1 MNTYKQQDSVE
12 PLTDWKNEP
21 TYKDL
26 YADYTAAKDDHAAY
40 VKTLEEYRMHLEGG
54 KAINVPDTKSKAR
67 PRLIRKQNEWKYPSL
82 EEPFL
87 NTADMFEI
95 KPRTGDDAD
104 AARQNGLLLNYQW
117 ATKINKVALIGRIV
131 RNFVDEGTVV
141 VKSGWDVEE
150 GTIEEMVEQPI
161 MGTPEQSLA
170 MIQKQVAMG
179 TISEEQA
186 GILIQSG
193 QPMQVG
199 TQMVPREKIVLRKN
213 QPTYEVCLN
222 ESVIIDPT
230 CGEVIEDAKFIIHE
244 FEIDMHTLLKDKVEK
259 TTEPDPVTGQPITR
273 VTGRYHNLED
283 VEYNTTKEG
292 EYEKVYGE
300 NNLDHNFEFQ
310 DKTRKK
316 MRAYEYWGY
325 WDIDD
330 DGSLKPI
337 IATWIGST
345 LVRLEENPFPHG
357 KLPFSIAA
365 NMPIKD
371 SVRGEPAGALL
382 VENQEQIGRMTR
394 AINDM
399 VSTQAVGQTFID
411 DQFLPNRTEK
421 DNYIAGRTVFYRHGM
436 DPKVSIHKAKVD
448 AIDSTTMKVIEMYNS
463 ESEALTG
470 TKAFSGGISGDA
482 YGNTATGARS
492 ALDATSK
499 RDLSGLRRLSTQL
512 IADLGRK
519 TIIMNQAFV
528 SEEET
533 VRLTN
538 MEFVKVRREDLQGE
552 FDLAID
558 VSTPEKDSETANDL
572 GMVLQTN
579 AANMDPDLAKIV
591 LGKILRLKNLPDV
604 ALQVER
610 FQPKPDPHAEKMKQM
625 QVEEAEL
632 NKKKLEM
639 EILVLSKQ
647 IESEDNKM
655 EERSSRIAQNLQSE
669 TKENMATAKLKDAQA
684 EKILAETDLLD
695 QQFVD
700 TQRSDPRT
708 EAMED
713 REMDHQ
719 YGLEMAQVNQ
729 QNKNKG
735 Q

>member
-1 MNTYKQQDSVE
+1 MTTHDTEEIK
-12 PLTDWKNEP
+12 LTDWANEP
-21 TYKDL
+21 TFKDL
-26 YADYTAAKDDHAAY
+26 HADYVAAKTDHADY
-40 VKTLEEYRMHLEGG
+40 VETLEKYKRDLEGG
-54 KAINVPDTKSKAR
+54 KPIKAGVNRSKAR
-67 PRLIRKQNEWKYPSL
+67 PKLIRKQNEWKYPSL

-95 KPRTGDDAD
+95 KPRTGEDAK
-104 AARQNGLLLNYQW
+104 AAMQNGLLLNYQW

-131 RNFVDEGTVV
+131 RNFVDEGTVI

-150 GTIEEMVEQPI
+150 GIVEEMVEQPV
-161 MGTPEQSLA
+161 MGSPEESLA
-170 MIQKQVAMG
+170 MIQRQVEMG
-179 TISEEQA
+179 TISKEQA
-186 GILIQSG
+186 GMLIQSG
-193 QPMQVG
+193 QPVQIG
-199 TQMVPREKIVLRKN
+199 TRMVPVEKVVLKKN
-213 QPTYEVCLN
+213 QPTYEVRPN

-230 CGEVIEDAKFIIHE
+230 CGDVFENAKFIIDE
-244 FEIDMHTLLKDKVEK
+244 FEIDMYTLRKDEYKAIQEVDPK
-259 TTEPDPVTGQPITR
+259 TGEVVTSY
-273 VTGRYHNLED
+273 TGRYHNL
-283 VEYNTTKEG
+283 KELNIDSSNAT

-300 NNLDHNFEFQ
+300 DTFESSFEFQ

-371 SVRGEPAGALL
+371 SVRGEPTGALL

-421 DNYIAGRTVFYRHGM
+421 DNYMAGRTVFYRHGM

-448 AIDSTTMKVIEMYNS
+448 SIDSTTMKVIEMYNS

-470 TKAFSGGISGDA
+470 VKAFSGGISGDA
-482 YGNTATGARS
+482 FGNTATGAKS

-538 MEFVKVRREDLQGE
+538 MEFVNVRREDLQGE
-552 FDLAID
+552 FDLVID

-591 LGKILRLKNLPDV
+591 LGKIMRLKNLPDV
-604 ALQVER
+604 ALQIEQ
-610 FQPKPDPHAEKMKQM
+610 FQPKPDPHTEKMKQM
-625 QVEEAEL
+625 QIEEAEL
-632 NKKKLEM
+632 NRKKLEM

-655 EERSSRIAQNLQSE
+655 EERNSRIAQNLQSE

-684 EKILAETDLLD
+684 EKIIAETDLLD

-700 TQRSDPRT
+700 TQKRDPRM
-708 EAMED
+708 EAIED
-713 REMDHQ
+713 REIDHQ
-719 YGLEMAQVNQ
+719 YGLEMAAVTQ